1 MTAPLAGIELGGT
14 KAIAVLSDG
23 EQITARHAIPTG
35 APDETLGALNGFLR
49 EWDAER
55 FARRHRHRQLWP
67 GSAGEKQCPDFGH
80 ILETPKPGWSGAAV
94 ARLLLQGIER
104 PFRLDT
110 DVNAAALAEHR
121 LGAAKG
127 CDSVCYV
134 TIGTGVGGG
143 LLVGGEPV
151 HGAMHPELGHLSL
164 RRVAGDDF
172 PGTCGFHGDC
182 IEGLVSGP
190 ALAARFGMPGEAIA
204 DDHPGWG
211 KVAGDLGQLAAA
223 ILLTTSAERI
233 VLGGSVALRAAVPAA
248 LAPGGSHS
256 RPRRL
261 FAACECGNDRRNR
274 SPRRAGRPGR
284 ADGGDRTGAAG
295 QRRAFGLSRRW
306 RGRANRYRAGR
317 PGSPIWP
324 ESCRTRPGSWR
335 GFRR

>member
-55 FARRHRHRQLWP
+55 SLAGIGIASFGPVALARN
-67 GSAGEKQCPDFGH
+67 SADFGH
-80 ILETPKPGWSGAAV
+80 ILKTPKPGWSGV
-94 ARLLLQGIER
+94 GVVRLLLEGMER

-121 LGAAKG
+121 LGAARG

-164 RRVAGDDF
+164 RRVVGDDF

-190 ALAARFGMPGEAIA
+190 ALAARFGMPAEAIA

-233 VLGGSVALRAAVPAA
+233 VLGGSVALGRPFLLPLLRAEAVRALGRYLPHVDAETIGEIVVLAA
-248 LAPGGSHS
+248 LG
-256 RPRRL
+256 
-261 FAACECGNDRRNR
+261 DRAG
-274 SPRRAGRPGR
+274 PMGAIELARRASAERP
-284 ADGGDRTGAAG
+284 D
-295 QRRAFGLSRRW
+295 
-306 RGRANRYRAGR
+306 
-317 PGSPIWP
+317 
-324 ESCRTRPGSWR
+324 
-335 GFRR
+335 